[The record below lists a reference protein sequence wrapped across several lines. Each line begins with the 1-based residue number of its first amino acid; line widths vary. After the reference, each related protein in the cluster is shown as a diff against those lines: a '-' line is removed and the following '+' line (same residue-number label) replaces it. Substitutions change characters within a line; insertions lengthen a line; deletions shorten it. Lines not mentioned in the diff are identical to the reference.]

1 MGYIVMSRAPDGDR
15 GGRKPC
21 EGSAGEIR
29 QSAISSWNDYC
40 ASGLHAT
47 LYEADVWL
55 AKLEAGEEVEPPE
68 CHA

>member
-1 MGYIVMSRAPDGDR
+1 MGYNVGRHAPDANR
-15 GGRKPC
+15 GGGKPC
-21 EGSAGEIR
+21 EGPVGELR
-29 QSAISSWNDYC
+29 QSAISAWNDYC